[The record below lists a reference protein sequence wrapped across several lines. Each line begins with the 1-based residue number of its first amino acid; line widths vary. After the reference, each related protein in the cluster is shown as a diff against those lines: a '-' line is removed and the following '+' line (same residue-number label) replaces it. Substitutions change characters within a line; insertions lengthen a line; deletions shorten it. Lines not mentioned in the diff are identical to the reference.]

1 MESPP
6 EQGRL
11 VYCIRVVVC
20 YVPLP
25 HVVAKLYRHTPNASQ
40 RLSVHIVS
48 LFVGEVPH
56 FIVDRQVL
64 VLLWGLS
71 PALGFGG
78 RPDVVQDPV
87 TYVAQS
93 FSTIR
98 RTAAETLKQLVD
110 HPECM
115 LEIIMRIDTH

>member
-78 RPDVVQDPV
+78 RPGGEKVATLLNGVKREYTGMPHTMSHVHFVQL
-87 TYVAQS
+87 
-93 FSTIR
+93 R
-98 RTAAETLKQLVD
+98 R
-110 HPECM
+110 M
-115 LEIIMRIDTH
+115 G